1 MLYNKNLSAQVT
13 NCTLQIFS
21 FPAQHVPSNDTAT
34 SPHQGDTAKVQ
45 LPSQV
50 FGSFSHQHKALGIG
64 HYLRGI
70 QGLQNKNNRHL
81 NDLYQYLYMKVSVLW
96 IGLKYSPIQWY
107 YLNPG
112 LSKELET
119 FNVYYIVQLY
129 YPLTYLM
136 SFTNCFLSPSYLV
149 FLGPGICL
157 LASILSPWSEDRHLA
172 NTASADIYINIFKII

>member
-1 MLYNKNLSAQVT
+1 MVKAILIRQKEFYSIKFFFTLLYNKNLSVQVT

-81 NDLYQYLYMKVSVLW
+81 NDLS
-96 IGLKYSPIQWY
+96 I
-107 YLNPG
+107 
-112 LSKELET
+112 
-119 FNVYYIVQLY
+119 
-129 YPLTYLM
+129 
-136 SFTNCFLSPSYLV
+136 SFVN
-149 FLGPGICL
+149 
-157 LASILSPWSEDRHLA
+157 R
-172 NTASADIYINIFKII
+172 FKIFSYPMILLKSRIVKRIGNF